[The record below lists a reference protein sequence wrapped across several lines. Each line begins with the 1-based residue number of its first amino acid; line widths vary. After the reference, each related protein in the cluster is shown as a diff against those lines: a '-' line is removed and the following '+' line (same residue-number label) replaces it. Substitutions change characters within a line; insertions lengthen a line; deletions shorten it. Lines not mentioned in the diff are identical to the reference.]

1 MTPQSTKFLS
11 GFFCFLLLLSLTGC
25 FSNTTTYTGINFPPT
40 QSVEVSFQENAVPN
54 SCQGFAHLIASTT
67 APISGREI
75 QAAIIKEAREKG
87 ANHVLIGMAREEV
100 GNKEDVFH
108 FDYFGP
114 EYPYP
119 YPQGWMGW
127 KFGIQEWEKAGP
139 LIGFGLNNWNDQDSH
154 YDFSLMIQAVF
165 LRCQ

>member
-1 MTPQSTKFLS
+1 MGPHFA
-11 GFFCFLLLLSLTGC
+11 
-25 FSNTTTYTGINFPPT
+25 PT
-40 QSVEVSFQENAVPN
+40 QSVEVSFQEDAVPK
-54 SCQGFAHLIASTT
+54 SCQGFAHLIASTA
-67 APISGREI
+67 APVSGKDI
-75 QAAIIKEAREKG
+75 QDAIIKEAREKG
-87 ANHVLIGMAREEV
+87 ANHVLIGMAREEL
-100 GNKEDVFH
+100 GNKQDVFR

-139 LIGFGLNNWNDQDSH
+139 LIGFGLNNWEEQESR
-154 YDFSLMIQAVF
+154 YAFSLMIQAAF